1 MKVLTKYFA
10 LVWLIQWQY
19 LAFGQ
24 PKELPYKKE
33 VIVLQSNK
41 AFLILP
47 NTTENQDNLPWV
59 WYAPTLP
66 GLPGR
71 EENWM
76 FEKFLEAGIAI
87 AGIDVGE
94 SMGNDGGRK
103 IYSLFYQELVGHR
116 GYSSLPVLLA
126 RSRGGLMLYSWAAD
140 HPKQVSAIAGI
151 YPVVDLRSYPGMEKA
166 AAAYG
171 YSVKKM
177 TRKLNRVNP
186 IKKIPTLAKSGIPIL
201 HLHGDKDELVPLA
214 KNSGAVDSIYHRYGK
229 TIRLLVQAGQGH
241 NMWPGFF
248 QSQELVDF
256 VIRNAKP

>member
-1 MKVLTKYFA
+1 MPTRYFA
-10 LVWLIQWQY
+10 LLWLILWQFP
-19 LAFGQ
+19 AIGQ

-47 NTTENQDNLPWV
+47 NTTGNQDKLPWV
-59 WYAPTLP
+59 WYAPALP
-66 GLPGR
+66 GLPGP

-94 SMGNDGGRK
+94 SMGNSRGRK
-103 IYSLFYQELVGHR
+103 IYSLFYQELVGQR

-140 HPKQVSAIAGI
+140 HPKQVGAIAGI
-151 YPVVDLRSYPGMEKA
+151 YPVVDLRSYPGIEKA

-171 YSVKKM
+171 YSAKKM
-177 TRKLNRVNP
+177 TRKLKRVNP
-186 IKKIPTLAKSGIPIL
+186 IAKIRPLAKSGIPIL
-201 HLHGDKDELVPLA
+201 HLHGDQDELVPLA
-214 KNSGAVDSIYHRYGK
+214 KNSGAVDSIYHRYDK
-229 TIRLLVQAGQGH
+229 TIRLLVQPGQGH

-256 VIRNAKP
+256 VIRNANP